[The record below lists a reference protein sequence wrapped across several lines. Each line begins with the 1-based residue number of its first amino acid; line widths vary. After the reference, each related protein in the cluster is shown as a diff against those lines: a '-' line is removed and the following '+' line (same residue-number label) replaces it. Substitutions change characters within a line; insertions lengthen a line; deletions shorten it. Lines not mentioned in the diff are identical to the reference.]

1 MFFQAKTLATN
12 FLLNWGPGTETK
24 TILSSIHAEG
34 NILNTVLQPAYW
46 LRGNDTEENPNSAAE
61 FCPPGQESYNSLDT
75 HPYDFKKIVTVGCFS
90 MENCVE
96 FDVTAELGDVPDL
109 PPYTG
114 WARLTAPSAHLVS
127 EFTGVSYLDPATGHL
142 VSERMVTNGATEDL
156 VIIHT
161 EDEQLAFGMVTQ
173 PRPPTSSGAP
183 GVHYQYSDFGKTIH
197 HWD

>member
-1 MFFQAKTLATN
+1 M
-12 FLLNWGPGTETK
+12 
-24 TILSSIHAEG
+24 
-34 NILNTVLQPAYW
+34 
-46 LRGNDTEENPNSAAE
+46 D
-61 FCPPGQESYNSLDT
+61 
-75 HPYDFKKIVTVGCFS
+75 
-90 MENCVE
+90 NCVE

-127 EFTGVSYLDPATGHL
+127 EFTGVSYLDPTTGHL
-142 VSERMVTNGATEDL
+142 ASERMVTNGATEDL